1 MIIIAFS
8 LLASALWLILSPYS
22 LMITLSF
29 LALIFLV
36 PLALYLQTLT
46 RPSFPRAFSTSE
58 LASNTRHYSALFMMV
73 GMALGIALYLPKL
86 IDFQKAVNEVHTQV
100 NRVKRYQFKVLKN
113 PTHYDRLTIELR
125 AKGSLLNGKKLYLSL
140 NNALLKEQM
149 PISSLHEA
157 ELSIDP
163 IKTVHRPNQPYRRLY
178 LLANELIGR
187 AALANPDDLI
197 TLKSANRIETTRNTL
212 YHYFDGLTQY
222 ENRAYFSALT
232 VGITDSL
239 TQHDWNVLRKTG
251 TIHLVS
257 ISGLHLT
264 FVAFWSFLILRYL
277 IALFKPIRF
286 APYQLAALLSIG
298 VALFYAL
305 LAGLSLPTERALL
318 MYIIAMVTLLLHRPI
333 FRLHTLAI
341 TFIIM
346 MMVMPLALLSIGFWL
361 SFTAVAILILLSQ
374 YRWGVIKTLLLTQ
387 LTVSFFLMPLTAHFF
402 GEVSLISP
410 LTNLLAI
417 PWTTLYILPTLLIGT
432 LLLPFEFLWGI
443 SLSTPF
449 FTITNLAL
457 RLFRYGLDN
466 MVMLPYSSIKTP
478 YIALFPTVIL
488 TLLLLLFLRRKRTH
502 TGRWHLNKS
511 LSTLCLILCLM
522 LLIGH
527 YLLPKK
533 PKEGL
538 YLMPVGEGLSALVVT
553 DEITFLYD
561 TGRYFRQFDPG
572 RDVILPTL
580 NRLNI
585 QAPDALILS
594 LYNGQHTGGTRS
606 LLTKH
611 PQTPVF
617 THPSLLAWTDGS
629 RHCHEFQHESK
640 RLTITPIKAIKSSCS
655 YFVRMGN
662 ELMILLS
669 DPTIREFRNLII
681 DLNQALVEHQTKND
695 DALNITLLFPK
706 QGQSRGYT
714 DFYAWKELI
723 KKHDVTFLFST
734 RTIQEE
740 YYKQPELE
748 PYLNAYDGTLRLPF
762 NPSKTDYPHEINQAI
777 DCRRFWWINCANNN
791 QNTL

>member
-8 LLASALWLILSPYS
+8 LLAGALWLILSPYS
-22 LMITLSF
+22 LMLTLSF
-29 LALIFLV
+29 LALIFII

-46 RPSFPRAFSTSE
+46 RFSTSGF
-58 LASNTRHYSALFMMV
+58 ASKTRHYSALFMMI
-73 GMALGIALYLPKL
+73 GMALGISLYLPKL
-86 IDFQKAVNEVHTQV
+86 IDYQNAVHEIHKKV
-100 NRVKRYQFKVLKN
+100 NTATRYQFKVLKN
-113 PTHYDRLTIELR
+113 PTHYDRLTIEVR
-125 AKGSLLNGKKLYLSL
+125 AKDSPLNGKKLYLSL

-149 PISSLHEA
+149 PASSIHEA
-157 ELSIDP
+157 ELIINP
-163 IKTVHRPNQPYRRLY
+163 IKTVHRPNKPYRRLY

-187 AALANPDDLI
+187 AALANPDELS

-212 YHYFDGLTQY
+212 YHYFEGLTQY

-298 VALFYAL
+298 VALLYAL

-346 MMVMPLALLSIGFWL
+346 MIVMPLALLSIGFWL

-417 PWTTLYILPTLLIGT
+417 PWTTLYILPSLLIGT
-432 LLLPFEFLWGI
+432 ILLPFEFLWGI

-457 RLFRYGLDN
+457 RLFRYGLDY
-466 MVMLPYSSIKTP
+466 MVMLPYSSVKTP

-488 TLLLLLFLRRKRTH
+488 TLLLLLILRRKRAH
-502 TGRWHLNKS
+502 TSRWNPYRG
-511 LSTLCLILCLM
+511 LSILYPILCLM
-522 LLIGH
+522 ILVGH

-533 PKEGL
+533 TKEGL
-538 YLMPVGEGLSALVVT
+538 YLMPVGEGLSALVIT

-585 QAPDALILS
+585 KAPDALILS

-606 LLTKH
+606 LLTKY

-617 THPSLLAWTDGS
+617 AHSSLLAWTDGS
-629 RHCHEFQHESK
+629 RHCHEFQHKSE
-640 RLTITPIKAIKSSCS
+640 RLTITPIKTIKSSCS
-655 YFVRMGN
+655 YFVRMEN
-662 ELMILLS
+662 ELIILLS

-681 DLNQALVEHQTKND
+681 DLNQALFEHQNKNT

-714 DFYAWKELI
+714 DFYAWKELV
-723 KKHDVTFLFST
+723 KYHDITLLFST
-734 RTIQEE
+734 RTIHED
-740 YYKQPELE
+740 YYDQPALE
-748 PYLNAYDGTLRLPF
+748 PYSNAYDGMLRLPF
-762 NPSKTDYPHEINQAI
+762 NASKTDYSREIDQAI
-777 DCRRFWWINCANNN
+777 DCRRFWWIDCTNNT
-791 QNTL
+791 QIPL

>member
-22 LMITLSF
+22 LILTLSF
-29 LALIFLV
+29 LALIFIV
-36 PLALYLQTLT
+36 PLALYFQTLT
-46 RPSFPRAFSTSE
+46 RFSTSKF
-58 LASNTRHYSALFMMV
+58 ASKTRHYSALFMMI
-73 GMALGIALYLPKL
+73 GMTLGISLYLPKL
-86 IDFQKAVNEVHTQV
+86 IDYQNAINEIHKKLNTAT
-100 NRVKRYQFKVLKN
+100 RYQFKVLKN
-113 PTHYDRLTIELR
+113 PTHYDQLTIELR
-125 AKGSLLNGKKLYLSL
+125 AKDSPLNGKKLYLSL
-140 NNALLKEQM
+140 NNALLKAQM
-149 PISSLHEA
+149 PVSSIHEG
-157 ELSIDP
+157 ELIIDP
-163 IKTVHRPNQPYRRLY
+163 IKTVHRPNKPYRRLY

-187 AALANPDDLI
+187 AALANPDELI

-318 MYIIAMVTLLLHRPI
+318 MYIIAMITLLLHRPI

-346 MMVMPLALLSIGFWL
+346 MIVMPLALLSIGFWL

-457 RLFRYGLDN
+457 RLFRYGLDY
-466 MVMLPYSSIKTP
+466 MVTLPFSSIKTP

-488 TLLLLLFLRRKRTH
+488 TLLLLLFLRRKRAL
-502 TGRWHLNKS
+502 TGRWNPYRG
-511 LSTLCLILCLM
+511 LSILCII
-522 LLIGH
+522 LLVGH

-538 YLMPVGEGLSALVVT
+538 YLMPVGEGLSALIVT

-585 QAPDALILS
+585 KSPDALILS

-617 THPSLLAWTDGS
+617 AYPSLLTWTDGS
-629 RHCHEFQHESK
+629 QHCHAFQHESG
-640 RLTITPIKAIKSSCS
+640 RLTITPIKTITSSCS

-662 ELMILLS
+662 ELIILLS
-669 DPTIREFRNLII
+669 DPTLREFRNFII
-681 DLNQALVEHQTKND
+681 DLNQTLVEHQNKKN

-714 DFYAWKELI
+714 DFYAWKELV
-723 KKHDVTFLFST
+723 KHHDVTLLFST
-734 RTIQEE
+734 RTIHED
-740 YYKQPELE
+740 YYDQPALE
-748 PYLNAYDGTLRLPF
+748 PYSNAYDGMLRLPF
-762 NPSKTDYPHEINQAI
+762 NLSKTDYHREIDQAI
-777 DCRRFWWINCANNN
+777 DCRRFWWIDCANSN
-791 QNTL
+791 QITL